1 MPRPTVDEDLENF
14 IATLKSG
21 GGSLGNQSLRT
32 RLNWNEDRYWR
43 THGLLADNGAIVR
56 GRGKGG
62 SVSLVEK
69 EPAIE
74 TAALVADDIVAAH
87 VDERPELE
95 LYQPA
100 KKVIE
105 ETWVRERAFD
115 DHLVEVTALPGRRH
129 TGGTWTRPDIS
140 VLATKA
146 YPYLPGR
153 TFELI
158 TFEVKTAASV
168 DVAGVFEAL
177 SHAQFATMSYVLYC
191 IAGKDFDRDF
201 KDTQRVISIATQHG
215 VGLIVASDVSQY
227 ASWDERV
234 RPRRSVPD
242 PEQANLFISTCFSET
257 AKQRVI
263 NWHK

>member
-1 MPRPTVDEDLENF
+1 MPRPTIDQDQEQFLAALNAE
-14 IATLKSG
+14 

-32 RLNWNEDRYWR
+32 GLNWNEDRYWR
-43 THGLLADNGAIVR
+43 THGLLVDKGVILR

-62 SVSLVEK
+62 SVSVIEE

-74 TAALVADDIVAAH
+74 NGAIAADAPSIH
-87 VDERPELE
+87 RDELPELE
-95 LYQPA
+95 LYRPA

-115 DHLVEVTALPGRRH
+115 DHLVEITAFPGRRH

-146 YPYLPGR
+146 YSYLPGR

-158 TFEVKTAASV
+158 TFEVKTTDSV
-168 DVAGVFEAL
+168 DVTGVFEAL
-177 SHAQFATMSYVLYC
+177 SHAQFTTLSYVLFC
-191 IAGKDFDRDF
+191 TAGKDFDRDLR
-201 KDTQRVISIATQHG
+201 DTQRVVSVATQHG
-215 VGLIVASDVSQY
+215 VGLIVTSDVSQY

-234 RPRRSVPD
+234 RPRRSLPD
-242 PEQANLFISTCFSET
+242 PEQANLFISTCFSDA

>member
-1 MPRPTVDEDLENF
+1 MPRPTVDQDLETF
-14 IATLKSG
+14 VAALRDG

-32 RLNWNEDRYWR
+32 RLNWSEDRYWR
-43 THGLLADNGAIVR
+43 THGLLADAGAIVR

-62 SVSLVEK
+62 SVSVVEEEPVIATDAVSAELV
-69 EPAIE
+69 I
-74 TAALVADDIVAAH
+74 TAHA
-87 VDERPELE
+87 DERPELE
-95 LYQPA
+95 LYEPA
-100 KKVIE
+100 RRVIE

-115 DHLVEVTALPGRRH
+115 DHLVEVTALPGRRN
-129 TGGTWTRPDIS
+129 TGGTWTRPDVS

-158 TFEVKTAASV
+158 TFEVKTMDSV
-168 DVAGVFEAL
+168 DVTGVFEAL
-177 SHAQFATMSYVLYC
+177 SHAQFATLSYVLFC
-191 IAGKDFDRDF
+191 TAGRDFDREF
-201 KDTQRVISIATQHG
+201 KDTQRVVSMATQHG

-234 RPRRSVPD
+234 RPRRSLPD

-257 AKQRVI
+257 AKQRVVK
-263 NWHK
+263 WHK